1 MSDYKRYTQ
10 EIERYERKFGPWERR
25 AEKIIDRYRDERPER
40 ATTAKMN
47 ILWSNVQTVMPAV
60 FSRLPK
66 PEVTRRNKD
75 RDPVGRVASQILER
89 ALSYEI
95 EHYPDYASAMG
106 NAVEDRFLPGRGV
119 VWVRYEPH
127 FTSPM
132 VSEDTQDEDDP
143 QGEEI
148 EELAE
153 PDEPPE
159 VIEYECSP
167 CDYVA
172 WQDFGHAVVRT
183 WEEQWLVWRRVYMD
197 REQLEERFGEDAKQ
211 IPLDVKEDKGDKG
224 EKVESVPQ
232 ACIYELWDKRRKKA
246 VWLSKSY
253 DKLIDERD
261 DPLQL
266 QDFFPCPRPLYAT
279 TTTGSLVPIPDFS
292 LYQDQARELD
302 IITGRIDKL
311 VRALRVAGVYAA
323 ENAELKNLIGDS
335 ADNRM
340 IPVSNWAM
348 FAEKGG
354 IKGSVDWF
362 PVDMVVSVLQALYV
376 SRDQCKQ
383 TIYEITGISDIVRGA
398 SDAGETATAQQIKSR
413 FASIRL
419 QKMQSE
425 VARFA
430 ADLIRIKAEIMCE
443 LYQPQ
448 TLLMYADAMN
458 LPEVQKI
465 QDPMQQQQFVMQ
477 AVQLLRDQYTRG
489 FRISISS
496 DALVEIDEQQ
506 EKQDR
511 IEFLGAAGEYVKQ
524 AAEAT
529 KVAPE
534 MAPLMVELLLF
545 GVRGFKVGAE
555 VESAFEELA
564 DRIREQA
571 PVDPRMQQMQ
581 QELQAQQQA
590 LAEQGQ
596 MLEQEKQSLFQE
608 RTSFEVERVKAG
620 AEFAKREA
628 DLAVKGIDLQY
639 RERAVQE
646 RIPPE
651 VV

>member
-25 AEKIIDRYRDERPER
+25 AEKIVDRYRDERPER
-40 ATTAKMN
+40 STSAKMN
-47 ILWSNVQTVMPAV
+47 ILWSNVQTAMPAV

-75 RDPVGRVASQILER
+75 RDPIGRVASQILER

-95 EHYPDYASAMG
+95 EHYADYASAMS

-127 FTSPM
+127 FTQSPQ
-132 VSEDTQDEDDP
+132 VSEDTLDEDDP
-143 QGEEI
+143 QGEEPG
-148 EELAE
+148 EEAGE
-153 PDEPPE
+153 MPE
-159 VIEYECSP
+159 EVEYECSP

-197 REQLEERFGEDAKQ
+197 REQLEERFGEIASQ
-211 IPLDVKEDKGDKG
+211 IPLDVKEEKQEKG
-224 EKVESVPQ
+224 EKVQTIPQ
-232 ACIYELWDKRRKKA
+232 ACIYEMWDKRAKKA

-253 DKLIDERD
+253 DKIIDERE
-261 DPLQL
+261 DPLKL
-266 QDFFPCPRPLYAT
+266 QDFFPCPKPLYAT

-292 LYQDQARELD
+292 LYQDQAKELD

-311 VRALRVAGVYAA
+311 VRALRVAGVYAS
-323 ENAELKNLIGDS
+323 ENAELKSLIGDS

-354 IKGSVDWF
+354 IKGAVDWF
-362 PVDMVVSVLQALYV
+362 PVEMVVSVLQGLYV
-376 SRDQCKQ
+376 ARDQCKQ

-419 QKMQSE
+419 QKMQAE

-448 TLLMYADAMN
+448 TLLMYADAQN
-458 LPEVQKI
+458 IPEVQKL
-465 QDPMQQQQFVMQ
+465 QDPAQQQQFLMD
-477 AVQLLRDQYTRG
+477 AMQLLRDQYTRG

-511 IEFLGAAGEYVKQ
+511 LEFLSAAGSYIKQ
-524 AAEAT
+524 AAEAAQA
-529 KVAPE
+529 APQ

-545 GVRGFKVGAE
+545 GVRAFKAGSE

-564 DRIREQA
+564 DQIRQQPA
-571 PVDPRMQQMQ
+571 PDTRMQQMQ
-581 QELQAQQQA
+581 QELQQQQQM
-590 LAEQGQ
+590 LAEQAKQ
-596 MLEQEKQSLFQE
+596 MEQEKQSLFQE

-620 AEFAKREA
+620 AELAQRDA
-628 DLAVKGIDLQY
+628 DLTVKGIDLQY
-639 RERAVQE
+639 RERALQDQS
-646 RIPPE
+646 RE
-651 VV
+651 VAA

>member
-10 EIERYERKFGPWERR
+10 EIERYERKFGQWERR
-25 AEKIIDRYRDERPER
+25 AEKIVDRYRDERPER
-40 ATTAKMN
+40 STSARMN
-47 ILWSNVQTVMPAV
+47 ILWSNVQTAMPAV

-75 RDPVGRVASQILER
+75 RDAVGRVASQILER

-95 EHYPDYASAMG
+95 EHYVDYASAMG
-106 NAVEDRFLPGRGV
+106 NAVEDRFLPGRGT

-127 FTSPM
+127 FTESPQL
-132 VSEDTQDEDDP
+132 SEDTLDE
-143 QGEEI
+143 GAAEE
-148 EELAE
+148 
-153 PDEPPE
+153 
-159 VIEYECSP
+159 VEYECSP

-197 REQLEERFGEDAKQ
+197 REQLRERFGEDADQ
-211 IPLDVKEDKGDKG
+211 IPLDVKEDKQSKG
-224 EKVESVPQ
+224 EKSDCVPQ
-232 ACIYELWDKRRKKA
+232 ACIYEMWDKRAKKA
-246 VWLSKSY
+246 VWLSKNY
-253 DKLIDERD
+253 DKIIDERY
-261 DPLQL
+261 DPLKL
-266 QDFFPCPRPLYAT
+266 QDFFPCPKPLYAT
-279 TTTGSLVPIPDFS
+279 TTTGSLVPVPDFS
-292 LYQDQARELD
+292 LYQDQAKELD

-323 ENAELKNLIGDS
+323 ENKELKDLIGDS

-340 IPVSNWAM
+340 IPVNNWAM

-354 IKGSVDWF
+354 IKGAVDWF
-362 PVDMVVSVLQALYV
+362 PVEMVVSVLQGLYV
-376 SRDQCKQ
+376 ARDQCKQ

-419 QKMQSE
+419 QKMQAE

-448 TLLMYADAMN
+448 TLLMYADAQN
-458 LPEVQKI
+458 IPEVQKL
-465 QDPMQQQQFVMQ
+465 QDPMRQQEFLS
-477 AVQLLRDQYTRG
+477 AALQLLRDQYTRG

-511 IEFLGAAGEYVKQ
+511 LEFLSAAGSYIKQ
-524 AAEAT
+524 AAEASQA
-529 KVAPE
+529 APQ
-534 MAPLMVELLLF
+534 MAPLMVSLLLF
-545 GVRGFKVGAE
+545 GVRAFKAGAE
-555 VESAFEELA
+555 VESEFEELA
-564 DRIREQA
+564 DQIRQQPA
-571 PVDPRMQQMQ
+571 PDPRMQQMQ
-581 QELQAQQQA
+581 QELQQQQQMLSEQAQQ
-590 LAEQGQ
+590 
-596 MLEQEKQSLFQE
+596 MEQEKQSLFQE

-620 AEFAKREA
+620 AELAQRDA
-628 DLAVKGIDLQY
+628 DLTVKGIDLQY
-639 RERAVQE
+639 REQRLLDQS
-646 RIPPE
+646 RE
-651 VV
+651 VVE

>member
-10 EIERYERKFGPWERR
+10 EIERYERKFGQWERR
-25 AEKIIDRYRDERPER
+25 AEKIVDRYRDERPER
-40 ATTAKMN
+40 STSAKMN
-47 ILWSNVQTVMPAV
+47 ILWSNVQTAMPAV

-95 EHYPDYASAMG
+95 EHYADYASAMS

-127 FTSPM
+127 FTQSPQ
-132 VSEDTQDEDDP
+132 VSEDTLDEDDP
-143 QGEEI
+143 QGEETGEVP
-148 EELAE
+148 EE
-153 PDEPPE
+153 
-159 VIEYECSP
+159 VEYECSP

-197 REQLEERFGEDAKQ
+197 REQLRERFGEDADQ
-211 IPLDVKEDKGDKG
+211 IPLDVKEDKQSKG
-224 EKVESVPQ
+224 EKSDCVPQ
-232 ACIYELWDKRRKKA
+232 ACIYEMWDKRAKKA
-246 VWLSKSY
+246 VWLSKNY
-253 DKLIDERD
+253 DKIIDERN
-261 DPLQL
+261 DPLKL
-266 QDFFPCPRPLYAT
+266 QDFFPCPKPLYAT
-279 TTTGSLVPIPDFS
+279 TTTGSLVPVPDFS
-292 LYQDQARELD
+292 LYQDQAKELD

-311 VRALRVAGVYAA
+311 VRALRVAGVYAS
-323 ENAELKNLIGDS
+323 ENAELKSLIGDS

-340 IPVSNWAM
+340 IPVNNWAM

-354 IKGSVDWF
+354 IKGAVDWF
-362 PVDMVVSVLQALYV
+362 PVEMVVSVLQGLYV
-376 SRDQCKQ
+376 ARDHCKQ

-419 QKMQSE
+419 QKMQAE

-448 TLLMYADAMN
+448 TLLMYADAQN
-458 LPEVQKI
+458 IPEVQKL
-465 QDPMQQQQFVMQ
+465 QDPMQQQEFLS
-477 AVQLLRDQYTRG
+477 AALQLLRDQYTRG

-511 IEFLGAAGEYVKQ
+511 LEFLSAAGSYIKQ
-524 AAEAT
+524 AAEAAQA
-529 KVAPE
+529 APQ

-545 GVRGFKVGAE
+545 GVRAFKAGSE

-564 DRIREQA
+564 DQIRQQPA
-571 PVDPRMQQMQ
+571 PDPRMQQMQ
-581 QELQAQQQA
+581 QELQQQQQM
-590 LAEQGQ
+590 LAEQAQQ
-596 MLEQEKQSLFQE
+596 MEQEKQTLFQE

-620 AEFAKREA
+620 AELAQRDA
-628 DLAVKGIDLQY
+628 DLTVKGIDLQY
-639 RERAVQE
+639 RERALQDKAN
-646 RIPPE
+646 E
-651 VV
+651 VPAA

>member
-10 EIERYERKFGPWERR
+10 EIERYERKFGQWERR
-25 AEKIIDRYRDERPER
+25 AEKIVDRYRDERPER
-40 ATTAKMN
+40 STSAKMN
-47 ILWSNVQTVMPAV
+47 ILWSNVQTAMPAV

-75 RDPVGRVASQILER
+75 RDAVGRVASQILER

-95 EHYPDYASAMG
+95 EHYADYASAMS

-127 FTSPM
+127 FTQSPQL
-132 VSEDTQDEDDP
+132 SEDTLDE
-143 QGEEI
+143 GAAEE
-148 EELAE
+148 
-153 PDEPPE
+153 
-159 VIEYECSP
+159 VEYECSP

-197 REQLEERFGEDAKQ
+197 RDQLRERFGEDADQ
-211 IPLDVKEDKGDKG
+211 IPLDVKEDKQSKG
-224 EKVESVPQ
+224 EKSDCVPQ
-232 ACIYELWDKRRKKA
+232 ACIYEMWDKRAKKA
-246 VWLSKSY
+246 VWLSKNY
-253 DKLIDERD
+253 DKIIDDRE
-261 DPLQL
+261 DPLKL
-266 QDFFPCPRPLYAT
+266 QDFFPCPKPLYAT
-279 TTTGSLVPIPDFS
+279 TTTGSLVPVPDFS
-292 LYQDQARELD
+292 LYQDQAKELD

-311 VRALRVAGVYAA
+311 VRALRVAGVYAS
-323 ENAELKNLIGDS
+323 ENAELKSLIGDA

-340 IPVSNWAM
+340 IPVNNWAM

-354 IKGSVDWF
+354 IKGAVDWF
-362 PVDMVVSVLQALYV
+362 PVEMVVSVLKGLYV
-376 SRDQCKQ
+376 ARDQCKQ

-419 QKMQSE
+419 QKMQAE

-448 TLLMYADAMN
+448 TLLMYADAQN
-458 LPEVQKI
+458 IPEVQKL
-465 QDPMQQQQFVMQ
+465 QDPTQQQEFLSAAM
-477 AVQLLRDQYTRG
+477 QLLRDQYTRG

-511 IEFLGAAGEYVKQ
+511 LEFLSAAGSYIKQ
-524 AAEAT
+524 AAEASQA
-529 KVAPE
+529 APQ
-534 MAPLMVELLLF
+534 MAPLMVSLLLF
-545 GVRGFKVGAE
+545 GVRTFKAGAE
-555 VESAFEELA
+555 VESEFEELA
-564 DRIREQA
+564 DQIRQQPA
-571 PVDPRMQQMQ
+571 PDPRMQQMQ
-581 QELQAQQQA
+581 QELQQQQQMLSEQAQQ
-590 LAEQGQ
+590 
-596 MLEQEKQSLFQE
+596 MEQEKQSLFQE

-620 AEFAKREA
+620 AELAQRDA
-628 DLAVKGIDLQY
+628 DLTVKGIDLQY
-639 RERAVQE
+639 RERALQD
-646 RIPPE
+646 RSRE
-651 VV
+651 VAA

>member
-10 EIERYERKFGPWERR
+10 EIERYERKFGQWERR
-25 AEKIIDRYRDERPER
+25 AEKIVDRYRDERPER
-40 ATTAKMN
+40 STSAKMN
-47 ILWSNVQTVMPAV
+47 ILWSNVQTAMPAV

-75 RDPVGRVASQILER
+75 RDAVGRVASQILER

-95 EHYPDYASAMG
+95 EHYADYASAMS
-106 NAVEDRFLPGRGV
+106 NAVEDRFLPGRGT

-127 FTSPM
+127 FTESPQ
-132 VSEDTQDEDDP
+132 VSEDMLDE
-143 QGEEI
+143 GAAEE
-148 EELAE
+148 
-153 PDEPPE
+153 
-159 VIEYECSP
+159 VEYECSP

-197 REQLEERFGEDAKQ
+197 RDQLRERFGEDADQ
-211 IPLDVKEDKGDKG
+211 IPLDVKEDKQSKG
-224 EKVESVPQ
+224 EKSDCVPQ
-232 ACIYELWDKRRKKA
+232 ACIYEMWDKRAKKA
-246 VWLSKSY
+246 VWLSKNY
-253 DKLIDERD
+253 DKIIDERD
-261 DPLQL
+261 DPLKL
-266 QDFFPCPRPLYAT
+266 QDFFPCPKPLYAT
-279 TTTGSLVPIPDFS
+279 TTTGSLVPVPDFS
-292 LYQDQARELD
+292 LYQDQAKELD

-311 VRALRVAGVYAA
+311 VRALRVAGVYAS
-323 ENAELKNLIGDS
+323 ENAELKSLIGDS

-340 IPVSNWAM
+340 IPVNNWAM

-354 IKGSVDWF
+354 IKGAVDWF
-362 PVDMVVSVLQALYV
+362 PVEMVVSVLQGLYV
-376 SRDQCKQ
+376 ARDQCKQ

-419 QKMQSE
+419 QKMQAE

-448 TLLMYADAMN
+448 TLLMYADAQN
-458 LPEVQKI
+458 IPEVQKL
-465 QDPMQQQQFVMQ
+465 QDPMQQQEFLS
-477 AVQLLRDQYTRG
+477 AALQLLRDQYTRG

-511 IEFLGAAGEYVKQ
+511 LEFLSAAGSYIKQ
-524 AAEAT
+524 AAEASQA
-529 KVAPE
+529 APQ
-534 MAPLMVELLLF
+534 MAPLMVSLLLF
-545 GVRGFKVGAE
+545 GVRAFKAGAE
-555 VESAFEELA
+555 VESEFEELA
-564 DRIREQA
+564 DQIRQQPA
-571 PVDPRMQQMQ
+571 PDPRMQQMQ
-581 QELQAQQQA
+581 QELQQQQQMLSEQAQQ
-590 LAEQGQ
+590 
-596 MLEQEKQSLFQE
+596 MEQEKQTLFQE

-620 AEFAKREA
+620 AELAQRDA

-639 RERAVQE
+639 RERALHDQS
-646 RIPPE
+646 RE
-651 VV
+651 VAA

>member
-10 EIERYERKFGPWERR
+10 EIERYERKFGQWERR
-25 AEKIIDRYRDERPER
+25 AEKIVDRYRDERPER
-40 ATTAKMN
+40 STSAKMN
-47 ILWSNVQTVMPAV
+47 ILWSNVQTAMPAV

-75 RDPVGRVASQILER
+75 RDAVGRVASQILER

-95 EHYPDYASAMG
+95 EHYADYASAMS
-106 NAVEDRFLPGRGV
+106 NAVEDRFLPGRGT

-127 FTSPM
+127 FTESPQL
-132 VSEDTQDEDDP
+132 SEDTLDE
-143 QGEEI
+143 GVAEE
-148 EELAE
+148 
-153 PDEPPE
+153 
-159 VIEYECSP
+159 IEYECSP

-197 REQLEERFGEDAKQ
+197 REQLRERFGEDADQ
-211 IPLDVKEDKGDKG
+211 IPLDVKEDKQSKG
-224 EKVESVPQ
+224 EKSDCVPQ
-232 ACIYELWDKRRKKA
+232 ACIYEMWDKRAKKA
-246 VWLSKSY
+246 VWLSKNY
-253 DKLIDERD
+253 DKIIDERD
-261 DPLQL
+261 DPLKL
-266 QDFFPCPRPLYAT
+266 QDFFPCPKPLYAT
-279 TTTGSLVPIPDFS
+279 TTTGSLVPVPDFS
-292 LYQDQARELD
+292 LYQDQAKELD

-323 ENAELKNLIGDS
+323 ENAELKSLIGDS

-340 IPVSNWAM
+340 IPVNNWAM

-354 IKGSVDWF
+354 IKGAVDWF
-362 PVDMVVSVLQALYV
+362 PVEMVVSVLQGLYV
-376 SRDQCKQ
+376 ARDQCKQ

-419 QKMQSE
+419 QKMQAE

-448 TLLMYADAMN
+448 TLLMYADAQN
-458 LPEVQKI
+458 IPEVQKL
-465 QDPMQQQQFVMQ
+465 QDPMQQQEFLS
-477 AVQLLRDQYTRG
+477 AALQLLRDQYTRG

-511 IEFLGAAGEYVKQ
+511 IEFLGAAGSYVKQ
-524 AAEAT
+524 AAEAAQA
-529 KVAPE
+529 APQ
-534 MAPLMVELLLF
+534 MAPLMVSLLLF
-545 GVRGFKVGAE
+545 GVRAFKAGAE
-555 VESAFEELA
+555 VESEFEELA
-564 DRIREQA
+564 DQIRQQPA
-571 PVDPRMQQMQ
+571 PDPRMQQMQ
-581 QELQAQQQA
+581 QELQQQQQMLSEQAQQ
-590 LAEQGQ
+590 
-596 MLEQEKQSLFQE
+596 MEQEKQSLFQE

-620 AEFAKREA
+620 AELAQRDA
-628 DLAVKGIDLQY
+628 DLTVKGIDLQY
-639 RERAVQE
+639 REQRLLDQS
-646 RIPPE
+646 RE
-651 VV
+651 VVE